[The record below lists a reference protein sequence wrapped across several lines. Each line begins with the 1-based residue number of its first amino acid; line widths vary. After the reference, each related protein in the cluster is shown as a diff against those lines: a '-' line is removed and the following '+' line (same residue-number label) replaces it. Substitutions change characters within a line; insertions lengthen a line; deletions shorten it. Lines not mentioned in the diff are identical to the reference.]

1 MEILHPYPRW
11 EKINLAAMGLTA
23 EIEQIINRSLNGA
36 DDDGNGSIGN
46 TTEEFRLMQ
55 IRQRLEEMLAHKTR
69 PISRLAAVTCWASSS
84 CQVAAGSTHS
94 NAQGERVIQGTKISL
109 LE

>member
-36 DDDGNGSIGN
+36 DVDGNGSIGN
-46 TTEEFRLMQ
+46 TAEEIGLQQM
-55 IRQRLEEMLAHKTR
+55 RQQLVEMLAR
-69 PISRLAAVTCWASSS
+69 ENPPYQPIGRRYLLGLVKLPSGRWFYSFEGSRGASYS
-84 CQVAAGSTHS
+84 
-94 NAQGERVIQGTKISL
+94 RY
-109 LE
+109 